1 MSQVDYAAL
10 AAQARSQSNAKPVDY
25 DALAEQARVRQ
36 GSANTPISAPPPTGF
51 MANLL
56 HKINP
61 IPMVEGAVSML
72 THPMDAINAQRA
84 FSSDERAKADEAWNS
99 GKYLSAIG
107 HKVNASVPLLGPA
120 FAEGGEQISRGD
132 YSGAAGS
139 VLGLAAT
146 IQGPK
151 VLKDFSAPKLAKWST
166 TRKAASMGK
175 DYSRST
181 RDTMAALGVN
191 ADDVHA
197 ARPFLEAVHE
207 QGVPIVGKEASGG
220 AADQLVIAANI
231 AVKEIENHVS
241 SVIQQFPDAVAPA
254 SDKAIMARVA
264 KMPGSSKSDY
274 AAARAVIA
282 EYGLDQP
289 KSLKDAEGLRQRL
302 NAENRSILEGTGV
315 KQRTAVQTN
324 PAYVARQEAANSL
337 RDGVYNTLEENGVE
351 GIRDV
356 RRGEGSVLKLR
367 NAADP
372 LTRGLRSEST
382 VARTGE
388 TSLLRRTAQRI
399 APMVGAGTGAAVS
412 GGNPLVAAAGAEIA
426 RDVFGGAAKNLS
438 RNALLERAFRQRFTS
453 PPVMSTQGFRATE
466 GLYRPQLKL
475 PSEPLSA
482 AKKLEEAKKRT
493 RKKGA

>member
-1 MSQVDYAAL
+1 MPSSFVPDPPTNPRADGMPASFVPDQL
-10 AAQARSQSNAKPVDY
+10 TPRAQ
-25 DALAEQARVRQ
+25 QA
-36 GSANTPISAPPPTGF
+36 SANAPVSAPPPTGF

-61 IPMVEGAVSML
+61 IPMVEGAASML
-72 THPMDAINAQRA
+72 MHPLDAINAQRA

-107 HKVNASVPLLGPA
+107 HKVNAVPLLGPA

-146 IQGPK
+146 IEGPK
-151 VLKDFSAPKLAKWST
+151 VLKDFAAPKLAKWST

-175 DYSRST
+175 DYLRST

-191 ADDVHA
+191 ADDVNA
-197 ARPFLEAVHE
+197 ARPFLEDVHE

-231 AVKEIENHVS
+231 AVKKIEDHVS

-254 SDKAIMARVA
+254 SDTAIMARVA
-264 KMPGSSKSDY
+264 KMPGFAESDY
-274 AAARAVIA
+274 AAAQAVIA
-282 EYGLDQP
+282 KYGLDKP
-289 KSLKDAEGLRQRL
+289 KSLKEAEGLRQRL
-302 NAENRSILEGTGV
+302 NAENRSTLEGTGV

-324 PAYVARQEAANSL
+324 AAYVARQEAANSL
-337 RDGVYNTLEENGVE
+337 RDGIYNTLEKNGVE
-351 GIRDV
+351 GIRDL
-356 RRGEGSVLKLR
+356 RRGEGAVLRLR

-372 LTRGLRSEST
+372 LTRGLRSDST

-438 RNALLERAFRQRFTS
+438 RNALLERAFSQRFTS
-453 PPVMSTQGFRATE
+453 PPVMSTQGFRSTE
-466 GLYRPQLKL
+466 GLYRPPLKL

-482 AKKLEEAKKRT
+482 VKKLEEAKKRT
-493 RKKGA
+493 RKQGA